1 MTNTLNPILGLVSLY
16 KETTSEWDGWSIFY
30 SYICFTI
37 TLFALVRY
45 SFITC
50 LSNRQ
55 SVTNFHIQFGIGL
68 LNSILR
74 FCCHID
80 DGFVALFSQSSEP
93 EPMTENGSAVATDS
107 QTPAT
112 SMPADTAQVTTNS
125 ATMSPD
131 TTPPVP
137 TKTEPMS
144 ENGSAVAT
152 DSKTSVTSMQA
163 DTAQVTTNSA
173 TMSPDTTPSVPTTQ
187 APTPV
192 PATQSTLTP
201 ADTSPA
207 TTTVQP
213 IESTVTQVTRTPV
226 SPFPAMNPATSPETM
241 TTAVSPIQAT
251 SIPTETPNTATP
263 AEVRTSLFHKSRLFC
278 ASGQLIFPLISKI
291 SQIIYI

>member
-112 SMPADTAQVTTNS
+112 SMP
-125 ATMSPD
+125 
-131 TTPPVP
+131 
-137 TKTEPMS
+137 
-144 ENGSAVAT
+144 
-152 DSKTSVTSMQA
+152 A